1 MATIK
6 YVDLTRLTQ
15 YNELIKNYINTADAK
30 AFKTAK
36 FDETSRTLKLFKAES
51 PADDAV
57 ADFSVEIPETDI
69 SGLLEKLT
77 GAVEGDVVVA
87 NADGTVKDSGV
98 KLDDLATK
106 SEVTALEE
114 GAVKDNA
121 DAITKLNGDAS
132 TEGSVAKTVAD
143 AIADVEEQ
151 IGTIEDLETT
161 NKTELVVAINEVR
174 NSVSA
179 GGTEAAVTITTDTTT
194 EGMLKS
200 YTIKQGSNV
209 VGTIDIPKDLVVTSG
224 SIEVNPDGQAEGTYI
239 KLVIANQTDPL
250 YINVGTL
257 VDLYTAKADA
267 TQIQLTV
274 DNSTREISAVI
285 VDGSVDADA
294 LAENSVTTVKIADAN
309 VTLAKLSVDAKN
321 AFDSAGSATAAE
333 TNAKTYADTLNTAM
347 DTRVTQLETDMPEIE
362 IVTEDEINALF
373 TS

>member
-1 MATIK
+1 MAASK

-15 YNELIKNYINTADAK
+15 YDSLIKNYINTADAK

-36 FDETSRTLKLFKAES
+36 FDETTRTLKLFKAES

-69 SGLLEKLT
+69 SGLLEKIASAT
-77 GAVEGDVVVA
+77 EGDVVVA
-87 NADGTVKDSGV
+87 NADGTIKDSGV

-106 SEVTALEE
+106 TEVE
-114 GAVKDNA
+114 
-121 DAITKLNGDAS
+121 
-132 TEGSVAKTVAD
+132 TVD
-143 AIADVEEQ
+143 GK
-151 IGTIEDLETT
+151 IGTITDLETT
-161 NKTELVVAINEVR
+161 NKTDLVVAINEVR

-179 GGTEAAVTITTDTTT
+179 GGTESAVTMTTDTTT
-194 EGMLKS
+194 ENMLKS
-200 YTIKQGSNV
+200 YTIKQGSNT
-209 VGTIDIPKDLVVTSG
+209 VGVIDIPKDLVVVSG
-224 SIEVNPDGQAEGTYI
+224 TVETNPDGQAEGTYI

-257 VDLYTAKADA
+257 VDLYAEKADA

>member
-6 YVDLTRLTQ
+6 YVDLARLTQ

-69 SGLLEKLT
+69 SGLLEKIASAT
-77 GAVEGDVVVA
+77 EGDVVVA
-87 NADGTVKDSGV
+87 NADGTIKDSGV

-106 SEVTALEE
+106 TEVE
-114 GAVKDNA
+114 
-121 DAITKLNGDAS
+121 
-132 TEGSVAKTVAD
+132 TVD
-143 AIADVEEQ
+143 GK
-151 IGTIEDLETT
+151 IGTITDLETT
-161 NKTELVVAINEVR
+161 NKTDLVVAINEVR

-179 GGTEAAVTITTDTTT
+179 GGTESAVTMTTDITT
-194 EGMLKS
+194 ENMLKS
-200 YTIKQGSNV
+200 YTIKQGSNT
-209 VGTIDIPKDLVVTSG
+209 VGVIDIPKDLVVVSG
-224 SIEVNPDGQAEGTYI
+224 TVETNPDGQAEGTYI

-257 VDLYTAKADA
+257 VDLYVEKADA

>member
-6 YVDLTRLTQ
+6 YVDLARLTQ

-69 SGLLEKLT
+69 SGLLEKIASAT
-77 GAVEGDVVVA
+77 EGDVVVA
-87 NADGTVKDSGV
+87 NADGTIKDSGV

-106 SEVTALEE
+106 TEVE
-114 GAVKDNA
+114 
-121 DAITKLNGDAS
+121 
-132 TEGSVAKTVAD
+132 TVD
-143 AIADVEEQ
+143 GK
-151 IGTIEDLETT
+151 IGTITDLETT
-161 NKTELVVAINEVR
+161 NKTDLVVAINEVR

-179 GGTEAAVTITTDTTT
+179 GGTEAAVTMTTDTTT
-194 EGMLKS
+194 ENMLKS
-200 YTIKQGSNV
+200 YTIKQGSNT
-209 VGTIDIPKDLVVTSG
+209 VGVIDIPKDLVVVSG
-224 SIEVNPDGQAEGTYI
+224 TVETNPDGQAEGTYI

-250 YINVGTL
+250 YINVVTL
-257 VDLYTAKADA
+257 VDLYVEKADA

>member
-1 MATIK
+1 MAASK

-15 YNELIKNYINTADAK
+15 YDSLIKNYNNTADAK

-36 FDETSRTLKLFKAES
+36 FDETTRTLKLFKVES

-57 ADFSVEIPETDI
+57 ADFTVEIPETDI

-161 NKTELVVAINEVR
+161 NKTDLVVAINEVR

-285 VDGSVDADA
+285 VDGSIDANA

>member
-6 YVDLTRLTQ
+6 YVDLARLTQ

-36 FDETSRTLKLFKAES
+36 YDETSRTLKLFKAES

-69 SGLLEKLT
+69 SGLLEKIASAT
-77 GAVEGDVVVA
+77 EGDVVVA
-87 NADGTVKDSGV
+87 NADGTIKDSGV

-106 SEVTALEE
+106 TEVE
-114 GAVKDNA
+114 
-121 DAITKLNGDAS
+121 
-132 TEGSVAKTVAD
+132 TVD
-143 AIADVEEQ
+143 GK
-151 IGTIEDLETT
+151 IGTITDLETT
-161 NKTELVVAINEVR
+161 NKTDLVVAINEVR

-179 GGTEAAVTITTDTTT
+179 GGTEAAVTIDTSTTTD
-194 EGMLKS
+194 GALKS
-200 YTIKQGSNV
+200 YTIKQGSNT
-209 VGTIDIPKDLVVTSG
+209 VGVIDIPKDLVVTSG
-224 SIEVNPDGQAEGTYI
+224 TVEVDPDGQTTGTYI
-239 KLVIANQTDPL
+239 KLVIANQTEPL

-257 VDLYTAKADA
+257 VDLYTAQSNA

-274 DNSTREISAVI
+274 DNSTREISAII